1 MKKQSTQIVAVKER
15 DVFFL
20 EPNTLRERAGDIF
33 DLMDISEGTRDDY
46 KSRIG
51 LFVDFIKDGNFNRN
65 SFLEFKRGLASRTDI
80 GVSTKNKYLASA
92 RIFLKELNKQG
103 MLPAD
108 ITQNVK
114 TFQQSKKHK
123 RDGLN
128 EKEIKKLTDKMSA
141 LPITPTNTRLKAI
154 LALLTLQGLRQ
165 VELTRLDVADI
176 DFVAQ
181 TAFVLG
187 KGQDDKELIHLHP
200 ETVKAVR
207 EYLKVNNIADGALF
221 VSNSNNSKNK
231 RISTRAIRGFVTEA
245 LRALDIQKTTHG
257 FRHYFTTM
265 LVKTYKGD
273 LLEVAHHTR
282 HKSLE
287 MLQVY
292 NDAVKRKA
300 DLPRYYKTFDGVK
313 F

>member
-1 MKKQSTQIVAVKER
+1 MRNPNTQIATVENKDIAITAE
-15 DVFFL
+15 
-20 EPNTLRERAGDIF
+20 TLREQAKDIF
-33 DLMDISEGTRDDY
+33 ELMDISEGTRADY

-51 LFVDFIKDGNFNRN
+51 LFIGFTKDGHFNRN
-65 SFLEFKRGLASRTDI
+65 SFLEFKRYLAERTDI
-80 GVSTKNKYLASA
+80 GVATKNKYLASP

-103 MLPAD
+103 MLPVD

-114 TFQQSKKHK
+114 SFKQSKKHRK
-123 RDGLN
+123 DGLS
-128 EKEIKKLTDKMSA
+128 EKEIKKLTDKMSK
-141 LPITPTNTRLKAI
+141 LPCTPPNTRLKAI

-176 DFVAQ
+176 DFIAK
-181 TAFVLG
+181 TAFVQG

-207 EYLKVNNIADGALF
+207 EYLKVNNIASGALF
-221 VSNSNNSKNK
+221 ISNSNNSKNK

-245 LRALDIQKTTHG
+245 LHALDIQKTTHG
-257 FRHYFTTM
+257 FRHFFTTM

-292 NDAVKRKA
+292 NDAVQRKA
-300 DLPRYYKTFDGVK
+300 DLPRYYKTFEGVK

>member
-1 MKKQSTQIVAVKER
+1 MQKTNTQIATVDSKDISISAE
-15 DVFFL
+15 
-20 EPNTLRERAGDIF
+20 TLREQAKEVF
-33 DLMDISEGTRDDY
+33 ELMDISEGTRADY

-51 LFVDFIKDGNFNRN
+51 LFVGFTKDGQFNRT
-65 SFLEFKRGLASRTDI
+65 SFLEFKRYLAGRTDI
-80 GVSTKNKYLASA
+80 GVATKNKYLASA

-123 RDGLN
+123 RDGIN
-128 EKEIKKLTDKMSA
+128 EKEIKRLTDKMSA

-165 VELTRLDVADI
+165 IELVRLDVTDI
-176 DFVAQ
+176 DFIAQ
-181 TAFVLG
+181 TAFVQG
-187 KGQDDKELIHLHP
+187 KGQDDKEPIDLHP

-221 VSNSNNSKNK
+221 VSNSNCNKNK
-231 RISTRAIRGFVTEA
+231 RLTTRGIRKLVDEV
-245 LRALDIQKTTHG
+245 LKSLDIQKTVHG

-273 LLEVAHHTR
+273 LLEVAHRTR
-282 HKSLE
+282 HRSLE

-292 NDAVKRKA
+292 NDAVKRKS
-300 DLPRYYKTFDGVK
+300 DLPRYYKTFDEVK